1 MPGLSGSKLKS
12 CCWKRKNGSLFE
24 SLPSLYK
31 QACPPF
37 FCQNV
42 GVGTCLLYFVCDDCT
57 SLHYLEWNVK
67 KKKNEHIYCSKFI
80 SVQLPFSVWCFY
92 NRFLKF
98 ILIFGIEAKCAS
110 KRCVIFLSTGVLARD
125 LYFWSA
131 LSAKNREAPKYAI
144 LESFPEWKISLFI
157 F

>member
-67 KKKNEHIYCSKFI
+67 KKNEHIYCSKFI

-98 ILIFGIEAKCAS
+98 ILIFGIEAKLVCDFPLYRCFS
-110 KRCVIFLSTGVLARD
+110 KRFIFLICTQC
-125 LYFWSA
+125 
-131 LSAKNREAPKYAI
+131 
-144 LESFPEWKISLFI
+144 
-157 F
+157 